1 MALFFRL
8 NSESDTDLLILEQE
22 IDRYVDNVNLN
33 TPADLSREVEL
44 ILSTIP
50 PDRNNTKKREL
61 ARALGEASVQ
71 PDVFKDQIIK
81 RYVSTSTFY
90 NREKSWL
97 HDPAYRKT
105 METCIKIYRKWD
117 NGRAARELADRQREM
132 YEALYNQSNS
142 MLSKFGFLLD
152 GTIDMA
158 SQPLYEESV
167 DADGKTITL
176 KPANWTQDTVNRR
189 IEALNKLLETA
200 DKLRRSLLGMP
211 DVLTEQHVRNEDDPK
226 TADKLQEI
234 ERNVMD
240 KLAHLRKPLDTAVP
254 DDSAA
259 DEEE

>member
-22 IDRYVDNVNLN
+22 IDRYVDNVTLT

-90 NREKSWL
+90 NRDKSWL

-117 NGRAARELADRQREM
+117 NGRAARELADRQHEM
-132 YEALYNQSNS
+132 SEAMFTRTMALLES
-142 MLSKFGFLLD
+142 FDPVLD
-152 GTIDMA
+152 GTMEMA
-158 SQPLYEESV
+158 RQPLYRETVE
-167 DADGKTITL
+167 DNGKTITL
-176 KPANWTQDTVNRR
+176 NPAGWTQDTVNRR
-189 IEALNKLLETA
+189 IEALNKLLETT

-211 DVLTEQHVRNEDDPK
+211 DVLTEQHVRTEDDPK

-254 DDSAA
+254 DDAA